1 MVFSFPLG
9 WKFLPV
15 ETKVMP
21 LLVKPKERHFDVK
34 EDPGRVTDTETSVGI
49 GGASRN
55 RKRHCPEEGSFHPPP
70 SSLRLSGLFPPP
82 GWCGLEGQPFVNE
95 VKNKTAHFVRWSGRA
110 ELSDFQFYEKWP
122 RMKLI
127 WASSKQ
133 CQSNWLGSENAI
145 DWCGSAT
152 SNKHQLPW
160 FSKEML
166 PLAHSLGIM

>member
-1 MVFSFPLG
+1 MVFPFPLG

-70 SSLRLSGLFPPP
+70 SSLSLSGLFPPP

-110 ELSDFQFYEKWP
+110 ELPDFQFCERWP

-127 WASSKQ
+127 WASSK

-145 DWCGSAT
+145 NWCGSTT
-152 SNKHQLPW
+152 SNDSVALVFPGNASIGPQLR
-160 FSKEML
+160 
-166 PLAHSLGIM
+166 H

>member
-15 ETKVMP
+15 GKLRLCP
-21 LLVKPKERHFDVK
+21 WPKERHFDVK
-34 EDPGRVTDTETSVGI
+34 GDPGRVTDTETSVEWEEPQKQEKALSR
-49 GGASRN
+49 GGVIS
-55 RKRHCPEEGSFHPPP
+55 PPP
-70 SSLRLSGLFPPP
+70 SSLTQAVWFISST

-110 ELSDFQFYEKWP
+110 ELSDLQFYEKWP

-145 DWCGSAT
+145 NWCGSTT
-152 SNKHQLPW
+152 SNKHRLHWLQGNA
-160 FSKEML
+160 SI
-166 PLAHSLGIM
+166 G